1 LSGAGP
7 ACQSKSVGRIPHL
20 FRVHLAQIHAKACG
34 VHHNLNDKIM
44 ENTNEFAQYQVAEVQ
59 LVYKS
64 KVKPSQRPRI
74 TSSKDAQRIFLST
87 WDDTKLE
94 LAEQFKVML
103 LNRAHKVLGIFE
115 LSSGGI
121 SGTVADPKLIFAAA
135 LKGVASGIILAHN
148 HPSGNLQP
156 SQSDIDL
163 TRKLKEAGR
172 FLEIQV
178 LDHVILT
185 TEGYYSF
192 ADEGLI

>member
-1 LSGAGP
+1 
-7 ACQSKSVGRIPHL
+7 
-20 FRVHLAQIHAKACG
+20 
-34 VHHNLNDKIM
+34 M

-103 LNRAHKVLGIFE
+103 LNRAHKALGIFE

-121 SGTVADPKLIFAAA
+121 SGTVADPRLIFAAA

-178 LDHVILT
+178 MDHVILT